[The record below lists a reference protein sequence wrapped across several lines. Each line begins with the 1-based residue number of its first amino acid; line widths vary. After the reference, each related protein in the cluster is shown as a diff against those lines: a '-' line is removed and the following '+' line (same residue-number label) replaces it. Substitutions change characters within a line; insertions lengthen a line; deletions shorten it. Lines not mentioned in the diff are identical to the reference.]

1 MKNLQ
6 IENKKE
12 ENKVNTNNIDKKIY
26 MSNPLLFIPYPDF
39 ELFQRI
45 LLNPANNFIN
55 APEGNLISQYAQE
68 CQSAINTPSSNIH
81 RGCFYLCR
89 KLGIITRYD
98 KELFDSFNS
107 SALFTLFFS
116 LFSVKI
122 LTTSLIEGKYI
133 KPKSEVKS
141 YFVSI
146 LFILSGS
153 FIYLY
158 TKKKEL
164 DLHLDKK
171 YDQVFKAIKASNIA
185 LDSAT
190 SAAAINKL

>member
-6 IENKKE
+6 IESKKE
-12 ENKVNTNNIDKKIY
+12 ENTNNIDKKTY
-26 MSNPLLFIPYPDF
+26 LNNPLIYILYPDF
-39 ELFQRI
+39 EIFKRI
-45 LLNPANNFIN
+45 LINPSNNFIN
-55 APEGNLISQYAQE
+55 TPEGNLISQYAQE
-68 CQSAINTPSSNIH
+68 CQSAKNTSSSNKDSIH

-89 KLGIITRYD
+89 KLGIITRND

-122 LTTSLIEGKYI
+122 LTTSLIDGKYI

-141 YFVSI
+141 YFISI

-153 FIYLY
+153 FLYLY
-158 TKKKEL
+158 TKKKEM

-190 SAAAINKL
+190 SAAMKKL